1 MALPDYIE
9 APVFDDSL
17 ITTTRSLWVLKETR
31 KGDPFLSKPVSRQLV
46 SLCDAEFARTSES
59 NKKGIITYFECQKC
73 KRRFRAK
80 TARGLMIY
88 LNSSY
93 FIQRAYC
100 GRCLSDEKVLE
111 LERQL
116 EDVINKVLTK

>member
-1 MALPDYIE
+1 MALPDYIK
-9 APVFDDSL
+9 APFFDDSL

-31 KGDPFLSKPVSRQLV
+31 KGNPFLGKPVSRQLV

-59 NKKGIITYFECQKC
+59 NKKGIITYFECK
-73 KRRFRAK
+73 KRFRAK

-88 LNSSY
+88 LNSSS

-100 GRCLSDEKVLE
+100 GRCLSDKKVLE
-111 LERQL
+111 LERQF
-116 EDVINKVLTK
+116 EDVINKVLTQ